1 MRAPVSD
8 HRSRSASVLSCLIVC
23 FGRSVSG
30 VLREIRHAHRSR
42 PYIYI
47 YPAGDERLT
56 GSTLHVLSTCNYVA
70 EAATRLTMQLRQRHS
85 LNQDKKYL
93 RDVRDKLNMKTNT
106 NELARI
112 APDLIPGKGGMD
124 IVLHNLCSCWRSCS
138 RQAALSRRQHD
149 RRSG

>member
-1 MRAPVSD
+1 
-8 HRSRSASVLSCLIVC
+8 
-23 FGRSVSG
+23 
-30 VLREIRHAHRSR
+30 
-42 PYIYI
+42 
-47 YPAGDERLT
+47 
-56 GSTLHVLSTCNYVA
+56 VLSTCNYVA

-124 IVLHNLCSCWRSCS
+124 SCWRSCS
-138 RQAALSRRQHD
+138 RQAALTCFVAPAA
-149 RRSG
+149 